1 MMSCD
6 KEQKGPSVHSDV
18 VWSHDYCAVF
28 KGEEDCLLCLWMQA
42 HTQTVSLHISVCV
55 CLLFVSEGDQVRAGG
70 YVSLFPQWSQWS
82 VFVHFLCYFHLPA
95 PKSLLVLI

>member
-18 VWSHDYCAVF
+18 VWSHDFCAVF

-42 HTQTVSLHISVCV
+42 HTDSVSPYKCVCV
-55 CLLFVSEGDQVRAGG
+55 CFLCLKETRSELGGMFHCFHSGLF
-70 YVSLFPQWSQWS
+70 LFI
-82 VFVHFLCYFHLPA
+82 FLCYFHLSA

>member
-18 VWSHDYCAVF
+18 VWSHDFCAVF

-42 HTQTVSLHISVCV
+42 HTQTVSRHISVCV
-55 CLLFVSEGDQVRAGG
+55 CVC
-70 YVSLFPQWSQWS
+70 
-82 VFVHFLCYFHLPA
+82 FLCLKETRSELGGMFHCFHSGLFLFIFCAISTYLP
-95 PKSLLVLI
+95 PKAY

>member
-55 CLLFVSEGDQVRAGG
+55 SEGDQVRAGG
-70 YVSLFPQWSQWS
+70 YVSVFPQWS
-82 VFVHFLCYFHLPA
+82 VFVNVLCCFHLSA
-95 PKSLLVLI
+95 PKRLLVLI

>member
-18 VWSHDYCAVF
+18 VWSHDFCAVF

-42 HTQTVSLHISVCV
+42 HTDSVSPYKCVCVCV

-70 YVSLFPQWSQWS
+70 YVSLFPQWS
-82 VFVHFLCYFHLPA
+82 VFVHFLCYFHLSA

>member
-18 VWSHDYCAVF
+18 VWSHDFCAVF

-55 CLLFVSEGDQVRAGG
+55 CVSAFCV
-70 YVSLFPQWSQWS
+70 
-82 VFVHFLCYFHLPA
+82 
-95 PKSLLVLI
+95 

>member
-28 KGEEDCLLCLWMQA
+28 KGDEDILLCLWMQA
-42 HTQTVSLHISVCV
+42 HAQTVSLHISVCV
-55 CLLFVSEGDQVRAGG
+55 CVC
-70 YVSLFPQWSQWS
+70 
-82 VFVHFLCYFHLPA
+82 FLCLKETRSELGGMFHCFHSGHSGLFLFIFCAISTYLP
-95 PKSLLVLI
+95 PKAY

>member
-18 VWSHDYCAVF
+18 VWSHDFCAVF

-70 YVSLFPQWSQWS
+70 MFHCFHSGLFLFIFCAIST
-82 VFVHFLCYFHLPA
+82 YLP
-95 PKSLLVLI
+95 PKAY